1 MPYEVQT
8 PVFEGP
14 FDLLLHLITRDE
26 VDLWEVSLS
35 TIVDAY
41 VAEVERMGAVDL
53 DAATEFLL
61 IAAILVEL
69 KAKRLLPGRDVAD
82 IDEEIAL
89 YEERDLLL
97 AKLLEC
103 KTFRDAGDALAR
115 LASAAARSFPRTAGL
130 EPRFLTLMPDLL
142 AGVTAA
148 DVHDALVRVLTPKP
162 APRVDLDHVAPIR
175 ASVTDAV
182 EELLDELPR
191 AGRLTFR
198 RLTDGLVEKL
208 EVVIRFLA
216 VLELFKQ
223 GWVELDQAANFGEIA
238 ITWLGR
244 DDEHVP
250 DFAVIDVYDG

>member
-1 MPYEVQT
+1 MAYEVQT

-14 FDLLLHLITRDE
+14 FDLLLHLITHDE

-35 TIVDAY
+35 GIVDAY

-82 IDEEIAL
+82 IDEELAL

-115 LASAAARSFPRTAGL
+115 MASAASRSLPRTAGL
-130 EPRFLTLMPDLL
+130 EPRFLTLMPDIL

-148 DVHDALVRVLTPKP
+148 DVHDALTRVLTPKP
-162 APRVDLDHVAPIR
+162 VPRVDLDHVAPIR
-175 ASVTDAV
+175 VSVGEVVQELTAS
-182 EELLDELPR
+182 LPSR
-191 AGRLTFR
+191 GPITFR
-198 RLTDGLVEKL
+198 ALTEGLANRIDVVVHFLALLELYKNGLVDL
-208 EVVIRFLA
+208 G
-216 VLELFKQ
+216 Q
-223 GWVELDQAANFGEIA
+223 GHNFGELEISWTSGA
-238 ITWLGR
+238 A
-244 DDEHVP
+244 
-250 DFAVIDVYDG
+250 AVAVY